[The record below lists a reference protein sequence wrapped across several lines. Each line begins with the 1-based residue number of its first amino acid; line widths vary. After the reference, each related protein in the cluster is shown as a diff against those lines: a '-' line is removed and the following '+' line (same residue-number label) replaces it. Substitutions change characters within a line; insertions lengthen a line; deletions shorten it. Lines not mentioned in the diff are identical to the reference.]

1 MKRLIAVLLTVLLV
15 CTCLTVAVCGEELRA
30 GGGGT
35 TGGGGG
41 GGGGT
46 AGGSSYHHRRSSPFS
61 NILTLIFA
69 PFLLFGSAIF
79 FWWQTT
85 KRARK
90 AKKLMK
96 QMAES
101 DNAWLFADIQAVVKE
116 GFYAIQN
123 AWAGLDMTPAAPY
136 MSEALQEEF
145 QTKLNWMKYRGERN
159 VLQDIQLKK
168 ALPVAIYDD
177 ADNTKD
183 QVWFYIKGKMIDY
196 TVNEAGGKIS
206 GSQSPSGFV
215 EYWQFVRRDDRWVLN
230 KILQKNQSGQIAFA
244 E

>member
-1 MKRLIAVLLTVLLV
+1 MKRLIVVLLTILLV

-30 GGGGT
+30 GGGT
-35 TGGGGG
+35 TGGGDGG
-41 GGGGT
+41 GGSSP
-46 AGGSSYHHRRSSPFS
+46 GGSLRRREGSLLVD
-61 NILTLIFA
+61 ILILIFA

-101 DNAWLFADIQAVVKE
+101 DNAWLFADMKAVVKE

-136 MSEALQEEF
+136 MSAALQEEF

-168 ALPVAIYDD
+168 ALPVAVYDD

-196 TVNEAGGKIS
+196 TVNEAGVKIS
-206 GSQSPSGFV
+206 GSQSPSCFV

>member
-1 MKRLIAVLLTVLLV
+1 MKKIKILVASVLCCAMGYTGYTAYEKMTMSEAEKFMIANVEALTLNEP
-15 CTCLTVAVCGEELRA
+15 G
-30 GGGGT
+30 
-35 TGGGGG
+35 
-41 GGGGT
+41 
-46 AGGSSYHHRRSSPFS
+46 GGSSPGGSLRRSEGSLLVD
-61 NILTLIFA
+61 ILILIFA

-90 AKKLMK
+90 AKKLIK

-123 AWAGLDMTPAAPY
+123 AWTGLDMTPAAPY

-196 TVNEAGGKIS
+196 TDYIFCVCKIANS
-206 GSQSPSGFV
+206 LKQNINIQNFCFFNSIF
-215 EYWQFVRRDDRWVLN
+215 
-230 KILQKNQSGQIAFA
+230 
-244 E
+244 